1 MKTECYGM
9 SIGCI
14 VVGVGR
20 EPEIGQSDIPR
31 CVDRPNVVVV
41 VEIEYCMELVEIDD
55 HRDLSVFG

>member
-1 MKTECYGM
+1 MKTECYGV

-14 VVGVGR
+14 VVDVGR
-20 EPEIGQSDIPR
+20 EQEIGQSDIPR

-55 HRDLSVFG
+55 HRDSFVFG